1 MRSKGKYPNYR
12 WNIITGKGFSNE
24 ENFGQFPLQ
33 VNGFRDVHES
43 LEAATA
49 HGAIETV
56 SNDTTQ
62 KSGQEVCCYIIPLQV
77 SFKTDS
83 CRFLWPVCYSCVNFH
98 KITSVVLI

>member
-1 MRSKGKYPNYR
+1 
-12 WNIITGKGFSNE
+12 
-24 ENFGQFPLQ
+24 

-62 KSGQEVCCYIIPLQV
+62 KSGQEVCHNMILLQL
-77 SFKTDS
+77 SFKN
-83 CRFLWPVCYSCVNFH
+83 RQV
-98 KITSVVLI
+98 